1 MHVQVVLSAYREFLT
16 KFDSDSFQVVLACM
30 VCHYPHKTHLV
41 AGFMGEPTGQLKA
54 VANSALLDTLP
65 LTLHAC

>member
-1 MHVQVVLSAYREFLT
+1 MFKLYLF
-16 KFDSDSFQVVLACM
+16 
-30 VCHYPHKTHLV
+30 CHYPHKTHLV

-65 LTLHAC
+65 LTLCVC